1 MYVPLQKIWKPSEIK
16 IIHKPTIQRATV
28 IICFLSIYA
37 FLNMILE

>member
-16 IIHKPTIQRATV
+16 IHKPTIQRATV

-37 FLNMILE
+37 FLNVILE